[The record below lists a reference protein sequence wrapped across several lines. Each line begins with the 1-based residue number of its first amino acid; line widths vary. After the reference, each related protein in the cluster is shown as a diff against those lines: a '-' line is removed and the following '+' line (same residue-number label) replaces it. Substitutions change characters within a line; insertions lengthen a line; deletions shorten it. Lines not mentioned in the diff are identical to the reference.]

1 MKRFYL
7 ADETLT
13 NIQGQEVTNK
23 DVLMFQFNERGND
36 FVGRANLDH
45 VKNKDHADAWLE
57 FMKANPD
64 YVCPFDLHPG
74 SVGNTTHSEV
84 VAPVEVTEVV
94 ESDPEE

>member
-13 NIQGQEVTNK
+13 NIQGQEVVNK
-23 DVLMFQFNERGND
+23 KVLMFEFNERGND
-36 FVGRANLDH
+36 FIGRANLDH
-45 VKNKDHADAWLE
+45 VKGHKEAWDE

-74 SVGNTTHSEV
+74 SVGNTSHVEI
-84 VAPVEVTEVV
+84 VAPVEVTEVP
-94 ESDPEE
+94 ESNPEE